1 MDGTKNTE
9 WFMETIGSF
18 QSYAEY
24 TGMPY
29 LEVIILGP
37 YLILIFVI
45 CFEALV
51 ILHSDVF
58 KDRKKTFLVVVAI
71 EIIVFTGLRSSN
83 IGSDTAA
90 YVRFV
95 DLYKGISFSQIW
107 DISNN
112 PYEFEI
118 GYLILCKICSFL
130 GITGTKFLFLIAIII
145 YVPFFVFVYRES
157 NSPLIS
163 ILAYF
168 TFGLFYYSLGIF
180 RQMIAI
186 SICLSAIPAL
196 KENKFVKYICII
208 GAAMLFHTT
217 AICWIPLY
225 WLSNIDINRYKRKI
239 IPLGAIC
246 LLAGNIVVK
255 VILLIVPRYSH
266 YVGTIRAEGGGSY
279 LMLLLLGATYL
290 AIENKV
296 TSEDTSRIDQITIA
310 AIALSVILQATA
322 YSFGLLGRAICY
334 YSLFE
339 ALMIPRLIDCWISEN
354 SKQLAKLLVVIALV
368 VLTVLT
374 QLNGNQYICPFTF
387 FWQM

>member
-1 MDGTKNTE
+1 
-9 WFMETIGSF
+9 
-18 QSYAEY
+18 
-24 TGMPY
+24 MPY
-29 LEVIILGP
+29 LEVNILGP
-37 YLILIFVI
+37 YLVLIFVI
-45 CFEALV
+45 CFEALI
-51 ILHSDVF
+51 ILNSNIF
-58 KDRKKTFLVVVAI
+58 KDRKKAFLVIVTI
-71 EIIVFTGLRSSN
+71 ELIIFTGLRSSN

-95 DLYKGISFSQIW
+95 DLYKGISFSEIW

-112 PYEFEI
+112 PYEFEV
-118 GYLILCKICSFL
+118 GYLVFCKLCSFL
-130 GITGTKFLFLIAIII
+130 RITGTKFLFLIAIII

-163 ILAYF
+163 TLAYF
-168 TFGLFYYSLGIF
+168 TFSLFYYSLGIF

-196 KENKFVKYICII
+196 KEKKLIKYICII
-208 GAAMLFHTT
+208 GVAMLFHTT
-217 AICWIPLY
+217 SICWIPLY
-225 WLSNIDINRYKRKI
+225 WLSNIDINRYKKKV
-239 IPLGAIC
+239 IPLGVIC

-266 YVGTIRAEGGGSY
+266 YAGTIRAEGGGSY

-290 AIENKV
+290 AIQNKV
-296 TSEDTSRIDQITIA
+296 TSENASRIDEITIA
-310 AIALSVILQATA
+310 AIALSIILQAVA

-339 ALMIPRLIDCWISEN
+339 ALMIPMLIDCWISEN

-368 VLTVLT
+368 VLTILT

-387 FWQM
+387 FWQA